1 MNNSKKNARCRSGVW
16 FAQGDPRN
24 RALRIP
30 GNTQSNQVGKIA
42 AVIAAME
49 IVPPY
54 QLVRI
59 CTDSK
64 YVIDG
69 LTTHLETWEDD
80 GWIGIKNAKMFRK
93 AAHLMRH
100 RSARTTLRWVK
111 GHDGIEGNEGSDAL
125 AKQGANKRHPDPM
138 NLEIPEDFDIQG
150 AKLPTL
156 TQATAYKG
164 ILERKQPEPRNTTEK
179 NIRLTRTAIKG
190 VTGEIETDNA
200 IWKGTRKKT
209 IRLLI

>member
-1 MNNSKKNARCRSGVW
+1 MNNGKKNAHCGSRVW
-16 FAQGDPRN
+16 FTQGNPRN
-24 RALRIP
+24 RALQIP
-30 GNTQSNQVGKIA
+30 GNAQSNQVGKIA
-42 AVIAAME
+42 TVIAAME

-54 QLVRI
+54 QPVRI

-64 YVIDG
+64 YVINS

-80 GWIGIKNAKMFRK
+80 GWISIKNAKMFRK

-100 RSARTTLRWVK
+100 RSTRTTLCWVK
-111 GHDGIEGNEGSDAL
+111 GHNGIEGNEGSDVL

-156 TQATAYKG
+156 TQATVYKG
-164 ILERKQPEPRNTTEK
+164 ILEQKQPKPRNTTEK
-179 NIRLTRTAIKG
+179 NI
-190 VTGEIETDNA
+190 
-200 IWKGTRKKT
+200 
-209 IRLLI
+209 